1 MQDIFSTCKVFILT
15 KKDLSYV
22 HLRDNY
28 VNGQLL
34 HVIMRDNYVIVFL
47 SLS

>member
-1 MQDIFSTCKVFILT
+1 MQSVYID
-15 KKDLSYV
+15 KKRPYIYV

-47 SLS
+47 SLG